1 MLPTRF
7 VPIVTAGVGSI
18 KKMALQNALQFLGIG
33 HLQFWSVTSVLPA
46 TAEEGNLDELRQ
58 LPIGY
63 TLPAILSVCY
73 VPLPVIPVG
82 EPRFYGAVLYI
93 FPAYRTLSLGDKF
106 YLVLED
112 CPELPVDAR
121 LVSDVEGLKSAVVSL
136 EDLHR
141 ESVRFGAMKWLS
153 KVEPLERYLAASA
166 AVTPAKMVIGL
177 SDSKTGWRE
186 WLVDELRGQRWVCLL
201 SGIVFI
207 QLHYLTGGGYEE
219 DEVSYYRC
227 GDDCAVGAHT

>member
-33 HLQFWSVTSVLPA
+33 HLQFCSVTSVLPA
-46 TAEEGNLDELRQ
+46 TAEEGNRDELRQ
-58 LPIGY
+58 LPTGY

-73 VPLPVIPVG
+73 VPLPVG
-82 EPRFYGAVLYI
+82 EPRFYEAVLYI
-93 FPAYRTLSLGDKF
+93 FLAYRTPSLSERF

-112 CPELPVDAR
+112 CPESPVDAR
-121 LVSDVEGLKSAVVSL
+121 LVSDVEGLKSAVTSL
-136 EDLHR
+136 EDIHR
-141 ESVRFGAMKWLS
+141 ESVHSEAVKWLL
-153 KVEPLERYLAASA
+153 KGGPLERCLAASA
-166 AVTPAKMVIGL
+166 AVTPAKIVVSL

-186 WLVDELRGQRWVCLL
+186 WLVDELRGQRWLCLL
-201 SGIVFI
+201 SGIVFT
-207 QLHYLTGGGYEE
+207 QSHYLMGGGYED
-219 DEVSYYRC
+219 DEVSYCWC

>member
-1 MLPTRF
+1 MLPVRF
-7 VPIVTAGVGSI
+7 VPIVAAGVGSI

-46 TAEEGNLDELRQ
+46 TAKEGNLDELHQ

-82 EPRFYGAVLYI
+82 EPRFYEAVLYI
-93 FPAYRTLSLGDKF
+93 FPAYQTLPPNEKF

-112 CPELPVDAR
+112 CPESPVDAR
-121 LVSDVEGLKSAVVSL
+121 LVSDVEGLKSSVVSF
-136 EDLHR
+136 EDIHR
-141 ESVRFGAMKWLS
+141 ESVCSGAVKWLS
-153 KVEPLERYLAASA
+153 KVGPLERYLAASA
-166 AVTPAKMVIGL
+166 AVTPAKVVISL
-177 SDSKTGWRE
+177 SDSKTGWRK
-186 WLVDELRGQRWVCLL
+186 WLVDELRGQSWLCLL

-207 QLHYLTGGGYEE
+207 QSHYLMEGGYEE
-219 DEVSYYRC
+219 GEVSYCRC
-227 GDDCAVGAHT
+227 RNDCTVGAHT

>member
-18 KKMALQNALQFLGIG
+18 KKMAFQNALQFLGIG

-46 TAEEGNLDELRQ
+46 TAEEGDRDELRQ
-58 LPIGY
+58 LPTGY

-82 EPRFYGAVLYI
+82 ESRFYGAALYI
-93 FPAYRTLSLGDKF
+93 LPAYRTLSLNGKF

-112 CPELPVDAR
+112 CPESPVDAR

-136 EDLHR
+136 EDIHR
-141 ESVRFGAMKWLS
+141 ESVHLGVTKWLS
-153 KVEPLERYLAASA
+153 KAGPLERHLAASA
-166 AVTPAKMVIGL
+166 AVTPAKMVISL

-186 WLVDELRGQRWVCLL
+186 WLVDELRGQIWLCLL
-201 SGIVFI
+201 SGIVFTRP
-207 QLHYLTGGGYEE
+207 HYLMGGDYID
-219 DEVSYYRC
+219 DEVSYCWCR
-227 GDDCAVGAHT
+227 DDCAVGAHT

>member
-46 TAEEGNLDELRQ
+46 TAEEGSRDELRQ
-58 LPIGY
+58 LPTGY

-73 VPLPVIPVG
+73 VPLPVG
-82 EPRFYGAVLYI
+82 EPRFYEAVLYI
-93 FPAYRTLSLGDKF
+93 FLAYRTPSLSERF

-112 CPELPVDAR
+112 CPESPVDAR

-136 EDLHR
+136 EDIHR
-141 ESVRFGAMKWLS
+141 ESLHSESMRWLL
-153 KVEPLERYLAASA
+153 KGGPLERYLAASA
-166 AVTPAKMVIGL
+166 TVTPAKMVISL

-186 WLVDELRGQRWVCLL
+186 WLVDELRGQRWLCLL
-201 SGIVFI
+201 SGIVFT
-207 QLHYLTGGGYEE
+207 QYHYPMGRGYGYEE
-219 DEVSYYRC
+219 DEVSYCRC
-227 GDDCAVGAHT
+227 RDDCAVGAYT

>member
-82 EPRFYGAVLYI
+82 ESRFYGAALYI
-93 FPAYRTLSLGDKF
+93 LPAYRALSLSEKF

-112 CPELPVDAR
+112 CPESPVDAR

-136 EDLHR
+136 EDIHR
-141 ESVRFGAMKWLS
+141 ESVHLGVTKWLS
-153 KVEPLERYLAASA
+153 KAGSLERHLAASA
-166 AVTPAKMVIGL
+166 AVTPVKMVISL

-186 WLVDELRGQRWVCLL
+186 WLVDELRGQMWLCLL
-201 SGIVFI
+201 SGIVFT
-207 QLHYLTGGGYEE
+207 QSHYLMGGVYE
-219 DEVSYYRC
+219 DEVSYCRC
-227 GDDCAVGAHT
+227 RDDCAVGAYT

>member
-1 MLPTRF
+1 MLPARF
-7 VPIVTAGVGSI
+7 VPIVSAGVGSI

-46 TAEEGNLDELRQ
+46 TAEEGSQDELRQ

-93 FPAYRTLSLGDKF
+93 FSAYQMLSLRKF

-112 CPELPVDAR
+112 CPESPVDAR
-121 LVSDVEGLKSAVVSL
+121 LVSDVEGLKSAVMSL
-136 EDLHR
+136 EDIHR
-141 ESVRFGAMKWLS
+141 ESVHSGAMKWLL
-153 KVEPLERYLAASA
+153 KGGPLERCLAASA
-166 AVTPAKMVIGL
+166 AVTPVKMVISL

-186 WLVDELRGQRWVCLL
+186 WLVDELRGQRWLCLL
-201 SGIVFI
+201 SGIVFT
-207 QLHYLTGGGYEE
+207 QCHYPMGGGYEE
-219 DEVSYYRC
+219 SEVSYYRC
-227 GDDCAVGAHT
+227 RDDCAVGAHT

>member
-46 TAEEGNLDELRQ
+46 TAEEGNWDELRQ
-58 LPIGY
+58 LPTGY
-63 TLPAILSVCY
+63 TLPATLSVRY
-73 VPLPVIPVG
+73 VPLPVG
-82 EPRFYGAVLYI
+82 EPRFYEAVLYI
-93 FPAYRTLSLGDKF
+93 FLAYRMPSLSERF

-112 CPELPVDAR
+112 CPESPVDTR

-136 EDLHR
+136 EDIHR
-141 ESVRFGAMKWLS
+141 ESVHSESMKWLLRGG
-153 KVEPLERYLAASA
+153 PLERCLAASA
-166 AVTPAKMVIGL
+166 AVTPAKIVVSL

-186 WLVDELRGQRWVCLL
+186 WLVDELRGQRWLCLL
-201 SGIVFI
+201 SGIVFT
-207 QLHYLTGGGYEE
+207 QSHYPMGGGYED
-219 DEVSYYRC
+219 DEVSYCWCR
-227 GDDCAVGAHT
+227 DDCTVGAHT

>member
-18 KKMALQNALQFLGIG
+18 KKMALQNALQFLGID

-46 TAEEGNLDELRQ
+46 TVEEGNLDELRQ

-73 VPLPVIPVG
+73 VPLPVG
-82 EPRFYGAVLYI
+82 EPRFYEAVLYI
-93 FPAYRTLSLGDKF
+93 FPAYRTLSPSEKF

-112 CPELPVDAR
+112 CPESPVDAR
-121 LVSDVEGLKSAVVSL
+121 LVSDVGGLKSAVVSL
-136 EDLHR
+136 EYLHQ
-141 ESVRFGAMKWLS
+141 ESVHLGLTKWLS
-153 KVEPLERYLAASA
+153 KVGPVERRLAASA
-166 AVTPAKMVIGL
+166 AVTSVKMVISL
-177 SDSKTGWRE
+177 SDSKTAWRE
-186 WLVDELRGQRWVCLL
+186 WLVDELQGQRWLCLL

-207 QLHYLTGGGYEE
+207 QSHHLMGGGYEE
-219 DEVSYYRC
+219 DEVSYCRC